1 MAETLAFNSE
11 ASREERYQTILP
23 QLRAI
28 VEGENDTIAN
38 LANIVAVLKEVFGFF
53 WIGFYLVKNDSLV
66 LGPFQGPLACTRIAM
81 GKGVCGTAW
90 EEKKSILVPDVDLFP
105 GHIAC
110 SSASKSEVVIPIF
123 VNNEVRMILDIDS
136 DQLNDFTA
144 DDIKYLEMVADICS
158 QVLVVGE
165 GA

>member
-1 MAETLAFNSE
+1 MAETIAFNNE
-11 ASREERYQTILP
+11 ASREERYQIILP
-23 QLRAI
+23 QLQA
-28 VEGENDTIAN
+28 VVAGEKDSIAN

-53 WIGFYLVKNDSLV
+53 WIGFYFVKNDSLV

-90 EEKKSILVPDVDLFP
+90 KEKKSILVPDVDLFP

-110 SSASKSEVVIPIF
+110 SSASKSEVVIPVF

-136 DQLNDFTA
+136 DQLNDFTNE
-144 DDIKYLEMVADICS
+144 DVKYLEMVADICS
-158 QVLVVGE
+158 QVLVIGE
-165 GA
+165 GT